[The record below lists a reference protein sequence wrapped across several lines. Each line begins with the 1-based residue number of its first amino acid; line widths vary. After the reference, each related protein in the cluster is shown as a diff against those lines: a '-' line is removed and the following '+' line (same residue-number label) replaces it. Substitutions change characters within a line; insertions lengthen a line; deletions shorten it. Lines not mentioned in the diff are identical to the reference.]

1 MLVAPGVVTC
11 LRVFAGISFDKST
24 ASFFGLFRRPFPPG
38 WIAPTTLKGAAVLIL
53 VLSFT
58 GRPLAAQSTTSTI
71 TVGSAPDSVAINPI
85 TNQIFVAN
93 GANKTVSVING
104 ADDSVAATVTMGNNP
119 FAVAVDPTT
128 NQAYV
133 ANYGDGTISVING
146 ATDTATTVTVGSE
159 PDAVVVDAATHQV
172 YVANYG
178 DGSVSVISEA
188 TNSVVATVMVG
199 AGGSNP
205 DALAVNPVTD
215 EVYVAN
221 YTSGTVAVIDGT
233 NNELVATLTAG
244 SGPDAVAVNPVTNQV
259 YVINNGSGTVT
270 VINGATNT
278 GAVTVTVGSAPD
290 AVAVN
295 PVTNQVYVINNGSG
309 TATAINGAT
318 NIVAATVTVG
328 SAPDAVAVNS
338 VTNQVYVANRT
349 GNTVSVVNA
358 ANNAVTTVATG
369 TTPYAVAVNPATN
382 QAYVVD
388 NGNNTVTVISGAS
401 IPTTTLTVGTT
412 PSAVAVNPVT
422 NRAYVANRTSNT
434 VSVINGATGSV
445 VTTLAVGTTPYGVA
459 VNPTTNQVY
468 VINSGSNTVTVISG
482 ATNTVTATV
491 ALASSP
497 FAVAV
502 NPVTNQVFVTNN
514 GTSGTVSVIDG
525 TSNALIATLTV
536 GINPCG
542 LAVNPVTNQVYVA
555 NNQSN
560 TASVIDGTTDT
571 VTAAVTVG
579 SAPYMVA
586 VNPATNQI
594 YVANQSGS
602 VSVIDGTN
610 NTLVT
615 TLTVGVEPY
624 AVAVNSVTN
633 QIYVVNFTGKTVSVV
648 DGVSNTVTATVTVG
662 NGPDAAA
669 VNPVTN
675 QVYVAN
681 SSGSKVTVID
691 GASNSAGGV
700 TVKNNPYALAVNPVT
715 NQVYVA
721 NYGSASVSVIN
732 VDGTGGQ
739 QTVPIT
745 VTATAPNAT
754 ADPLTVALPNPSL
767 GTPYITMNPAP
778 TVTATVNSAYT
789 ASNAYTNDTQTPSP
803 INPAPT
809 ALYYQV
815 DGGSGLWSQATV
827 SSATGSNPASFSLP
841 LTGQADGLH
850 TLYLYA
856 AYGNEGVP
864 DGSAGGTGNSPEISN
879 VTGFTYVVV
888 PVPTTTTLI
897 ADANPQEPGDNVTFT
912 ATVSSS
918 SGTTVPTGMVSF
930 YDSISGTPVLL
941 GTGNLAEVSG
951 SDIAELQTSFAATG
965 SHPITAE
972 FEGDPNH
979 AGSIGSLSEIIDT
992 LTLTP
997 TTLPAATV
1005 DVAYSQTLGASGGA
1019 SGATYTYAST
1029 SGSLPS
1035 GLGLNASG
1043 VMSGTPTAAGSFS
1056 FTVTATDSSNSSL
1069 TGSQTYALTVAA
1081 PTITLTPASGTLNA
1095 TAEAAYSQTFSAS
1108 GGTAPYTYSLAVS
1121 SGTMP
1126 TGLSFNTA
1134 SGVLSGTPTTSGTVS
1149 FTITAKDSS
1158 SGAGSPFTGTGSYT
1172 LTLGSP
1178 AITLTPTTLPAP
1190 TIAVAYRQTLS
1201 TSGGASPYT
1210 YSISAGALP
1219 AGLTL
1224 SSKPGVISG
1233 TPTAAGTFN
1242 FTATAKDTDGFTAT
1256 QAYAFTIAA
1265 PTITLTPTTLPAPTI
1280 EVAYRQTLSASG
1292 GTSPYTYSIS
1302 AGALPTG
1309 LTLSGTTGVISGT
1322 PAAAGT
1328 FNFTV
1333 TANDTNNFSASK
1345 PYSFTIAV
1353 PTITLTPASGTLNAT
1368 AEAAYSQ
1375 TFSASGG
1382 TAPYTYSLAVS
1393 SGTMPTGLSFNTASG
1408 VLSGT
1413 PTTSGTVSFTI
1424 TANDSSSG
1432 AGSPFTGTGSYTLTL
1447 GSPAITLTPTTLPAP
1462 TIEVAYRQTLSTS
1475 GGASPY
1481 TYSISAGALPAG
1493 LTLSSTTG
1501 VISGTPTAT
1510 GTFNFTVTAKDTSSF
1525 TATQAYAFTIV
1536 APTLNLTPTTLPAPT
1551 IEVAYS
1557 QTVSATGGTSPY
1569 TYSISAGALPAG
1581 LKLSSATGVISGTPT
1596 ATGTFNFT
1604 VTAKDTD
1611 GFTATQAYA
1620 FTIAAPTITLTPTT
1634 LPAGELGAPYSSQ
1647 TFTAGGGISPY
1658 TYKVSFGA
1666 LPTGLTLSS
1675 TGVLSGTPTLAN
1687 TYNFTI
1693 VATDSSAGTVPY
1705 SGSNMYSILIAKQPS
1720 STLVSVSPAS
1730 AMPMQ
1735 SVTLSAAVSATFA
1748 GTAAVPSGTVTF
1760 YNNGTIL
1767 MSQPVTAG
1775 VATLTTLLPAAAIS
1789 SITATYSGDGNF
1801 LSSTSSNNAT
1811 VVAALDFTFTDT
1823 GTTTYTADPG
1833 SAATYNF
1840 SLEPLYGS
1848 YVGPVS
1854 FSVTG
1859 LPPGASA
1866 SFTPNTVAAD
1876 AGAAPVV
1883 MTVQT
1888 AAAIVNNR
1896 HGNRPFGREIVL
1908 ALLLLPLLSK
1918 RRFREQL
1925 RGRMLLMVLLI
1936 SGLTAT
1942 LTGCGLT
1949 LNFHL
1954 RTYTLTVTATSGT
1967 LQHTQTVTLTA
1978 Q

>member
-1 MLVAPGVVTC
+1 M
-11 LRVFAGISFDKST
+11 
-24 ASFFGLFRRPFPPG
+24 
-38 WIAPTTLKGAAVLIL
+38 
-53 VLSFT
+53 
-58 GRPLAAQSTTSTI
+58 
-71 TVGSAPDSVAINPI
+71 
-85 TNQIFVAN
+85 
-93 GANKTVSVING
+93 
-104 ADDSVAATVTMGNNP
+104 
-119 FAVAVDPTT
+119 
-128 NQAYV
+128 
-133 ANYGDGTISVING
+133 
-146 ATDTATTVTVGSE
+146 
-159 PDAVVVDAATHQV
+159 
-172 YVANYG
+172 
-178 DGSVSVISEA
+178 
-188 TNSVVATVMVG
+188 
-199 AGGSNP
+199 
-205 DALAVNPVTD
+205 
-215 EVYVAN
+215 
-221 YTSGTVAVIDGT
+221 
-233 NNELVATLTAG
+233 
-244 SGPDAVAVNPVTNQV
+244 
-259 YVINNGSGTVT
+259 
-270 VINGATNT
+270 
-278 GAVTVTVGSAPD
+278 
-290 AVAVN
+290 
-295 PVTNQVYVINNGSG
+295 
-309 TATAINGAT
+309 
-318 NIVAATVTVG
+318 
-328 SAPDAVAVNS
+328 
-338 VTNQVYVANRT
+338 
-349 GNTVSVVNA
+349 
-358 ANNAVTTVATG
+358 
-369 TTPYAVAVNPATN
+369 
-382 QAYVVD
+382 
-388 NGNNTVTVISGAS
+388 
-401 IPTTTLTVGTT
+401 
-412 PSAVAVNPVT
+412 
-422 NRAYVANRTSNT
+422 
-434 VSVINGATGSV
+434 
-445 VTTLAVGTTPYGVA
+445 
-459 VNPTTNQVY
+459 
-468 VINSGSNTVTVISG
+468 
-482 ATNTVTATV
+482 
-491 ALASSP
+491 
-497 FAVAV
+497 
-502 NPVTNQVFVTNN
+502 
-514 GTSGTVSVIDG
+514 
-525 TSNALIATLTV
+525 
-536 GINPCG
+536 
-542 LAVNPVTNQVYVA
+542 
-555 NNQSN
+555 
-560 TASVIDGTTDT
+560 
-571 VTAAVTVG
+571 
-579 SAPYMVA
+579 
-586 VNPATNQI
+586 
-594 YVANQSGS
+594 
-602 VSVIDGTN
+602 
-610 NTLVT
+610 
-615 TLTVGVEPY
+615 
-624 AVAVNSVTN
+624 
-633 QIYVVNFTGKTVSVV
+633 
-648 DGVSNTVTATVTVG
+648 
-662 NGPDAAA
+662 
-669 VNPVTN
+669 
-675 QVYVAN
+675 
-681 SSGSKVTVID
+681 
-691 GASNSAGGV
+691 
-700 TVKNNPYALAVNPVT
+700 
-715 NQVYVA
+715 
-721 NYGSASVSVIN
+721 
-732 VDGTGGQ
+732 
-739 QTVPIT
+739 
-745 VTATAPNAT
+745 
-754 ADPLTVALPNPSL
+754 
-767 GTPYITMNPAP
+767 
-778 TVTATVNSAYT
+778 
-789 ASNAYTNDTQTPSP
+789 
-803 INPAPT
+803 
-809 ALYYQV
+809 
-815 DGGSGLWSQATV
+815 
-827 SSATGSNPASFSLP
+827 
-841 LTGQADGLH
+841 
-850 TLYLYA
+850 
-856 AYGNEGVP
+856 
-864 DGSAGGTGNSPEISN
+864 
-879 VTGFTYVVV
+879 
-888 PVPTTTTLI
+888 
-897 ADANPQEPGDNVTFT
+897 
-912 ATVSSS
+912 
-918 SGTTVPTGMVSF
+918 
-930 YDSISGTPVLL
+930 
-941 GTGNLAEVSG
+941 
-951 SDIAELQTSFAATG
+951 
-965 SHPITAE
+965 
-972 FEGDPNH
+972 
-979 AGSIGSLSEIIDT
+979 
-992 LTLTP
+992 
-997 TTLPAATV
+997 
-1005 DVAYSQTLGASGGA
+1005 
-1019 SGATYTYAST
+1019 
-1029 SGSLPS
+1029 
-1035 GLGLNASG
+1035 
-1043 VMSGTPTAAGSFS
+1043 AAGSFS

-1069 TGSQTYALTVAA
+1069 TGSQTYALTV
-1081 PTITLTPASGTLNA
+1081 
-1095 TAEAAYSQTFSAS
+1095 
-1108 GGTAPYTYSLAVS
+1108 
-1121 SGTMP
+1121 
-1126 TGLSFNTA
+1126 
-1134 SGVLSGTPTTSGTVS
+1134 
-1149 FTITAKDSS
+1149 
-1158 SGAGSPFTGTGSYT
+1158 
-1172 LTLGSP
+1172 
-1178 AITLTPTTLPAP
+1178 
-1190 TIAVAYRQTLS
+1190 
-1201 TSGGASPYT
+1201 
-1210 YSISAGALP
+1210 
-1219 AGLTL
+1219 
-1224 SSKPGVISG
+1224 
-1233 TPTAAGTFN
+1233 
-1242 FTATAKDTDGFTAT
+1242 
-1256 QAYAFTIAA
+1256 
-1265 PTITLTPTTLPAPTI
+1265 
-1280 EVAYRQTLSASG
+1280 
-1292 GTSPYTYSIS
+1292 
-1302 AGALPTG
+1302 
-1309 LTLSGTTGVISGT
+1309 
-1322 PAAAGT
+1322 
-1328 FNFTV
+1328 
-1333 TANDTNNFSASK
+1333 
-1345 PYSFTIAV
+1345 AV